1 MTRFDDLTLVIPTHF
16 RHGYLKRLLD
26 YFRDSGLRTLVADSS
41 DDPFNQ
47 ADEYADLQYHHYP
60 KVGLPQK
67 VSDVLSKV
75 TTPYTVMCADD
86 DFITLSGLQTCLAFL
101 RDNPDYAAAQ
111 GHIIQF
117 RPEQSDIEYSPMY
130 LHAVERDV
138 DGATAAQRVK
148 QHFANNVAIY
158 YAIRRTET
166 YLDGYREAVDNG
178 LSNVNFFPKLD
189 AMLTVIHGKHK
200 VLPVFYSA
208 REFIP
213 GSGSST
219 TRKFS
224 EFIDDPEFAK
234 EIEAFRD
241 VSSRYIAEKDHI
253 TYDQARG
260 HVDETVELMR
270 AWYNRR
276 APRLANS
283 ALAGGA
289 LHKVARKISIKVDQ
303 LKRRKEIRESL
314 NKAGFPYHDDA
325 GRSELERIE
334 SFIRSYDVSHSS
346 K

>member
-1 MTRFDDLTLVIPTHF
+1 MNRFNDLTLVIPTHF
-16 RHGYLKRLLD
+16 RHGYLQRLLD
-26 YFRDSGLRTLVADSS
+26 YYKDSGLSIIVADSS
-41 DDPFNQ
+41 DKPFQ
-47 ADEYADLQYHHYP
+47 HAHEYKDLNYLHYP
-60 KVGLPQK
+60 DTPLAH
-67 VSDVLSKV
+67 KV
-75 TTPYTVMCADD
+75 TDMLLKVRSKYTVMCADD
-86 DFITLSGLQTCLAFL
+86 DFITTTGMKSCLEFVEQ
-101 RDNPDYAAAQ
+101 NSEYASAQ
-111 GHIIQF
+111 GHVVQF
-117 RPEQSDIEYSPMY
+117 RRHGNSLEYKPMFLHSIGRDINGG
-130 LHAVERDV
+130 HACERI
-138 DGATAAQRVK
+138 K
-148 QHFANNVAIY
+148 QQFTKNVGVY
-158 YAIRRTET
+158 YAVRRTEC

-224 EFIDDPEFAK
+224 EFIDDPEYAR
-234 EIEAFRD
+234 EMEAFRD
-241 VSSRYIAEKDHI
+241 VSSRYVAANDKIEYSA
-253 TYDQARG
+253 ARA

-283 ALAGGA
+283 ALAGGT

-303 LKRRKEIRESL
+303 LRRRREIRESL
-314 NKAGFPYHDDA
+314 NTPGFPFHDAA

-334 SFIRSYDVSHSS
+334 SFIRSYDVSQSS